1 MYGQEVLRVCNVFS
15 NSTKRHPLRFSNIT
29 KITSH
34 LFSIFLQEAQ
44 FQQVLFSTY
53 RVRASVNSDEISFLT
68 DKISSPDLLFFPI

>member
-1 MYGQEVLRVCNVFS
+1 MYRQEVLRVCNVFP

-44 FQQVLFSTY
+44 FQQVLLSTY
-53 RVRASVNSDEISFLT
+53 RVQATVDSEMRSHS
-68 DKISSPDLLFFPI
+68 